1 MFKLVNMSAGMIK
14 LAKKNMLKKPVN
26 HANLVCGYLSGN
38 IWTFATKTNKSTIQ
52 PVYDEEKDYIYG

>member
-26 HANLVCGYLSGN
+26 RANLVCGHFSGN
-38 IWTFATKTNKSTIQ
+38 IWTFVTKDQ
-52 PVYDEEKDYIYG
+52 